1 MRRTNE
7 YGESL
12 LSPLNFPSCAAEL
25 GKMAELDFGD
35 SELFQQLDDSAP
47 PVPTHIR
54 FTDDEEDKEETS
66 QLRSRLEECDDYIQR
81 LTEENKG
88 LRRKQNI
95 LTRPSGISIEDVNI
109 DGPVLQILYA
119 NNFISK
125 QCRQEIEDSIC
136 NLIWKHQKAS
146 NEKKKSIFV
155 MKPQNSAFA
164 MDEDP
169 QKSTSTGVRTTTEA
183 FKVVGSVLYF
193 TTFSVD
199 KLGQPLVNEN
209 PQLTDGWDVPT
220 YHQVF
225 NQVIGTDGQEIE
237 MKDKRPKSMCF
248 NCGASSHQLRDC
260 PKPKDMA
267 AINERRKEFNQNN
280 NQSMQSNQRYH
291 ADEVEERFAKY
302 KPGVMSEELLSA
314 LGIDGNTLPPLIY
327 RMRQL
332 GYPPGWLKE
341 AEMENSGLTLY
352 DGNVS
357 NDGNTTDNTN
367 SHISYDV
374 SKLVDFPGFN
384 VASPHTMKDE
394 FLQYGSIPMQ
404 SSHMKPNYAAYLSNN
419 FPMPGTTCNKRR
431 HESDSSPQLRKKTR
445 PSPDRN
451 SNRSSDMDIESD
463 PGTPYY
469 TYGPGDFQFQPPLPP
484 GSPCFSSPPPLPHGT
499 PPATPT
505 PPPLPK
511 GTPPPTPTNG
521 SPALRVCNWEIVD
534 ETVEGT
540 EDELTLEELEEQQRL
555 IWAALENADTATNSD
570 CETPAVGTPVPS
582 SPSVSI
588 PVHVDTE
595 PEEVEEVMDTTRPAE
610 TCPSGSENQGE
621 PGVSS
626 QSPGPVKVQ
635 DDSPRSPGPVKIQDD
650 SPRSPGPV
658 KVQDDSPRSPGPVK
672 VQDDSP
678 RSPGPVK
685 VQDDS
690 PRSPGPVKVQ
700 DDSPRS
706 PGPVKVQDD
715 SPRSPGPVKLQD
727 DSPRSPG
734 PVKLQDDSP
743 RSPDPLVSNG
753 GPGDTTSP
761 KHGEKVIAV
770 PHRSNFAA
778 GIVPFED
785 TPEFTEVAEATGTYL
800 RIRDLLKSSPRNLA
814 KKK

>member
-1 MRRTNE
+1 
-7 YGESL
+7 
-12 LSPLNFPSCAAEL
+12 
-25 GKMAELDFGD
+25 MAEVDFGD
-35 SELFQQLDDSAP
+35 RELFQQLDDSAP
-47 PVPTHIR
+47 ELPTHIS
-54 FTDDEEDKEETS
+54 FTDDGEEQDETS
-66 QLRSRLEECDDYIQR
+66 QLRNRLEEYDNYIQR
-81 LTEENKG
+81 LNEENKA
-88 LRRKQNI
+88 LRRKMNI
-95 LTRPSGISIEDVNI
+95 LTRPSAITIEDVNM

-119 NNFISK
+119 NNIISK
-125 QCRQEIEDSIC
+125 QCRQEIEDFVCSVI
-136 NLIWKHQKAS
+136 LKHQKLG
-146 NEKKKSIFV
+146 NERKKNIFQ

-164 MDEDP
+164 MEEDP
-169 QKSTSTGVRTTTEA
+169 QKASSSSVRTTTEA

-193 TTFSVD
+193 TTFSLD

-237 MKDKRPKSMCF
+237 MRDKRSKSMCF
-248 NCGASSHQLRDC
+248 NCGASTHQLRDC

-280 NQSMQSNQRYH
+280 NQAMQSNQRYH

-357 NDGNTTDNTN
+357 NDGNITDNSQN
-367 SHISYDV
+367 ISYDV

-384 VASPHTMKDE
+384 VPAPHKMKDE
-394 FLQYGSIPMQ
+394 FMQNGSIPMQ
-404 SSHMKPNYAAYLSNN
+404 SSHLKQNYAAYLSNN
-419 FPMPGTTCNKRR
+419 FPMPGATCNKRR
-431 HESDSSPQLRKKTR
+431 HESDSSPQQRKKTR
-445 PSPDRN
+445 SSPDRN
-451 SNRSSDMDIESD
+451 SDRSSDMDIESD
-463 PGTPYY
+463 PGTPYH
-469 TYGPGDFQFQPPLPP
+469 TGAGDFQFQPPLPP
-484 GSPCFSSPPPLPHGT
+484 GSPCFSSPPPLPRGT

-511 GTPPPTPTNG
+511 GTPPSTPTNG
-521 SPALRVCNWEIVD
+521 SPALRGRNWVVAD

-570 CETPAVGTPVPS
+570 SDTPAMGTPVPS
-582 SPSVSI
+582 SPSVST

-595 PEEVEEVMDTTRPAE
+595 TEEAEEEMDTTRPAK
-610 TCPSGSENQGE
+610 TSSENQRE
-621 PGVSS
+621 PGVQDIYSQS
-626 QSPGPVKVQ
+626 PGPIKVEDDSPQSPEPVKVEDDSPQSPGPVKVQGDSPQSPGPVKVQGDSLQSPGPVKVEDDSPQSPGPVKVQ
-635 DDSPRSPGPVKIQDD
+635 DDNPHSPGPVRSHDD
-650 SPRSPGPV
+650 NP
-658 KVQDDSPRSPGPVK
+658 Q
-672 VQDDSP
+672 
-678 RSPGPVK
+678 
-685 VQDDS
+685 
-690 PRSPGPVKVQ
+690 
-700 DDSPRS
+700 
-706 PGPVKVQDD
+706 
-715 SPRSPGPVKLQD
+715 
-727 DSPRSPG
+727 
-734 PVKLQDDSP
+734 
-743 RSPDPLVSNG
+743 SPDPLKYQEDNPQSPNPDFSKG
-753 GPGDTTSP
+753 GAGDCASP
-761 KHGEKVIAV
+761 KDVVKITAV

-800 RIRDLLKSSPRNLA
+800 KIRDLLKSSPRSLA